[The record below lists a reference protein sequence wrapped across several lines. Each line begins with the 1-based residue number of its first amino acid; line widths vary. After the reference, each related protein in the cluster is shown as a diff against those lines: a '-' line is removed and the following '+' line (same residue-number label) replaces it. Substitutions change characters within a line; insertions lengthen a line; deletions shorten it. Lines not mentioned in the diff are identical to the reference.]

1 MKKVENYNYEI
12 AKYNKSTRNNILLE
26 LNEEFKND
34 LIWDGQ
40 FREQDFMKDSQIS
53 AYFFVYL
60 PNHFQCFGEEEVV
73 KWMSV

>member
-1 MKKVENYNYEI
+1 MFGQNEKVENYNYEI

-53 AYFFVYL
+53 AYFLYTYQIIFNVL
-60 PNHFQCFGEEEVV
+60 V
-73 KWMSV
+73 KKKL